1 MDQANWYN
9 RISERG
15 PKMKKSIL
23 EISCHY
29 LIIMIFFI
37 FLFYSCCHSPFHS
50 PCPES
55 NWGSAY
61 LCSECEDLAFITN
74 IGTCEVCGRGTSSG
88 AFRLCNS
95 CACKLKECQ
104 HCRKILR
111 GLILKEDL
119 FSTWPIERELEELK
133 KASIA
138 PDSQSL
144 SGPGNA

>member
-1 MDQANWYN
+1 
-9 RISERG
+9 
-15 PKMKKSIL
+15 MKKSIL
-23 EISCHY
+23 EISCNY

-37 FLFYSCCHSPFHS
+37 FLFYSCSSSSH
-50 PCPES
+50 CPS
-55 NWGSAY
+55 NNWGSNY
-61 LCSECEDLAFITN
+61 LCSECKDLAFIMN
-74 IGTCEVCGRGTSSG
+74 IGTCEACARGTSSG

>member
-1 MDQANWYN
+1 
-9 RISERG
+9 
-15 PKMKKSIL
+15 MKKSFL
-23 EISCHY
+23 EISCNY
-29 LIIMIFFI
+29 SIIMIFFI
-37 FLFYSCCHSPFHS
+37 FLFYSCSSPFS
-50 PCPES
+50 PCSES
-55 NWGSAY
+55 NLGSNY
-61 LCSECEDLAFITN
+61 LCSECKTMGFDASL
-74 IGTCEVCGRGTSSG
+74 GTCEVCGRETSSG
-88 AFRLCNS
+88 AFKLCNS